1 MLTLLILLLLAIGF
15 YTGAKRGLVLQIIY
29 TFGYLCS
36 YLVAKTYYKS
46 LASHLELYIPY
57 PSPTADTKLVFF
69 NQELT
74 LDLDQAFYGAVAF
87 LLILVAGWLVVRFL
101 AIFAHGLVFI
111 PVLKQANGLAGGLIS
126 VLVIYIGVFLVLSM
140 LSMLPVDAVQNQF
153 KNSGLARFIVKD
165 TPLFSKQIYHM
176 WIEQMI
182 K

>member
-15 YTGAKRGLVLQIIY
+15 YTGARRGLILQVLY

-36 YLVAKTYYKS
+36 YFIAKSYYKT
-46 LASHLELYIPY
+46 LAAQLELFIPY

-87 LLILVAGWLVVRFL
+87 LLILAVGWLVVRFL
-101 AIFAHGLVFI
+101 AIFAHGLVFV
-111 PVLKQANGLAGGLIS
+111 PVLKQANWLAGGVISLI
-126 VLVIYIGVFLVLSM
+126 VIYIGVFLVLST
-140 LSMLPVDAVQNQF
+140 LSMLPVDAIQNQF
-153 KNSGLARFIVKD
+153 KNSGLARYIIKD
-165 TPLFSKQIYHM
+165 TPIFSKQIYHL

>member
-15 YTGAKRGLVLQIIY
+15 YTGARRGLILQALY

-36 YLVAKTYYKS
+36 YLVAKNYYKS

-57 PSPTADTKLVFF
+57 PSPTAETKLVFF
-69 NQELT
+69 KQELT

-87 LLILVAGWLVVRFL
+87 LLILIAGWLIVRLL
-101 AIFAHGLVFI
+101 AIFAHGLVFV
-111 PVLKQANGLAGGLIS
+111 PVLKQANWLAGGFIS
-126 VLVIYIGVFLVLSM
+126 FLVIYIGIFLVLST
-140 LSMLPVDAVQNQF
+140 LSMLPVDAIQNQF
-153 KNSGLARFIVKD
+153 KNSGFARFIVQD
-165 TPLFSKQIYHM
+165 TPIFSKQIYHL

>member
-15 YTGAKRGLVLQIIY
+15 YTGAKRGLVLQILY

-36 YLVAKTYYKS
+36 YFIAKAYYKD

-57 PSPTADTKLVFF
+57 PSPTAETKLVFF
-69 NQELT
+69 KQELT

-126 VLVIYIGVFLVLSM
+126 LVVIYVGIFLVLSM
-140 LSMLPVDAVQNQF
+140 LSMLPMDSVQNQF
-153 KNSGLARFIVKD
+153 KNSGLAQFIVKD
-165 TPLFSKQIYHM
+165 TPIFSKQIYHL